1 MHGLQEQYGEQV
13 DFLHVD
19 VENPGALEAVNP
31 VGITGRTQYVLTDGA
46 GNVVYRWFGII
57 EQADLEREFEELLT
71 DS

>member
-19 VENPGALEAVNP
+19 VENPGALEAVGR
-31 VGITGRTQYVLTDGA
+31 VGITGRTQYVLTDSA

-57 EQADLEREFEELLT
+57 TQADVQREIEELLY